1 MALLPPSP
9 FSSAGTGVSAETLVV
24 ARSPQAHDAAA
35 SSHLSDS
42 DARPVPP
49 APDEAA
55 ASVASQPPVD
65 AAADITETSVTE
77 RRIEEALASCPD
89 VGATDCIGEIF
100 AGARKLFD
108 PDPAAY
114 TREDELLY
122 DVLRAMDD
130 PYAADL
136 IDVPEGMLGEFDAPP
151 LFIQQQMRA

>member
-1 MALLPPSP
+1 MAILPPSP
-9 FSSAGTGVSAETLVV
+9 FSSADVHSAETLVV
-24 ARSPQAHDAAA
+24 VPCSQAPVPAA
-35 SSHLSDS
+35 SGPLSEYDS
-42 DARPVPP
+42 LMD
-49 APDEAA
+49 D
-55 ASVASQPPVD
+55 
-65 AAADITETSVTE
+65 
-77 RRIEEALASCPD
+77 
-89 VGATDCIGEIF
+89 IGEIF

-136 IDVPEGMLGEFDAPP
+136 IEIPAGMWLEFDPPP